1 MVAFLFDQFFKFVNP
16 LRQIKMMNPKVDAF
30 FSTVSNWKEELT
42 LLRRILLDCG
52 LREELKWS
60 SPCYTF
66 QNANVALL
74 HGFKAYCGIGFF
86 KGALLQD
93 SEGVLSKPGE
103 NTQSSRIMKFT
114 QIQEIT
120 ALEAI
125 LKAYV
130 FKAIEVEKAGLQ
142 VETEKNPVLKFPE
155 EFQKKLE
162 EDPGFKA
169 AFFALTPG
177 RQRGYNLFFS
187 APKQSETRESRVEKY
202 RQQIL
207 NEKGINDC
215 TCGLSKKMPSCDGS
229 HKFFNSR
236 NN

>member
-1 MVAFLFDQFFKFVNP
+1 MVAFLFVQFFKFVNP
-16 LRQIKMMNPKVDAF
+16 LRPIKMMNPKVDAF
-30 FSTVSNWKEELT
+30 FITVSNWKAELT
-42 LLRRILLDCG
+42 FLRRILLDCG
-52 LREELKWS
+52 LREELKWGN
-60 SPCYTF
+60 PCYTF

-86 KGALLQD
+86 KGVLLQD
-93 SEGVLSKPGE
+93 SEGILSKPGE
-103 NTQSSRIMKFT
+103 NSQSSRIMKFT
-114 QIQEIT
+114 NIQEIV
-120 ALEAI
+120 ALETS

-130 FKAIEVEKAGLQ
+130 FEAIEVEKTGLQ
-142 VETEKNPVLKFPE
+142 VETEKNPVLKLPE

-162 EDPGFKA
+162 EDLGFKA

-187 APKQSETRESRVEKY
+187 APKQSETRASRVEKY

-207 NEKGINDC
+207 NGKGINDC

-229 HKFFNSR
+229 HKFLTSKNT
-236 NN
+236 